1 MGTTPIR
8 SKVCRWL
15 GALAAAATLL
25 NANAG
30 TLPGKRP
37 AWAPDKWFVQAGTAK
52 DTQMGVVGAIWQ
64 APSLR
69 DYEWGNVSGYF
80 ELSLGRWMSHLDD
93 GSRSSAWVT
102 QVGLTPVLRWQPF
115 KSSRWFTEA
124 GIGVNLLA
132 PIYRSSDKRFST
144 AFNFGDHVGVGV
156 QFGEARAQ
164 ELTLRLQHFSNAG
177 IKDPNPGENFV
188 QLRYSARF

>member
-1 MGTTPIR
+1 MGTTQIR
-8 SKVCRWL
+8 SKVWRSL
-15 GALAAAATLL
+15 GAVALAATLL
-25 NANAG
+25 NAHAG
-30 TLPGKRP
+30 TLPAKRS
-37 AWAPDKWFVQAGTAK
+37 AWSPDKWFVQAGAAE
-52 DTQMGVVGAIWQ
+52 DTQMGVVGATWQ
-64 APSLR
+64 VPGLR

-80 ELSLGRWMSHLDD
+80 ELSLGRWVSSVDD
-93 GSRSSAWVT
+93 GSSSSAWVT

-156 QFGEARAQ
+156 QFGEPRTQ

-177 IKDPNPGENFV
+177 IKDPNPGANFV